1 MFIIGKVIVINK
13 KEHMKKEKT
22 NTSIKADLPQKTKQD
37 SLLPPSQPI
46 RPPFTSIYNLKN
58 LILGHFLPKKT
69 KTKSFLKKLQNL

>member
-37 SLLPPSQPI
+37 FLPPLSLSD
-46 RPPFTSIYNLKN
+46 PPS
-58 LILGHFLPKKT
+58 
-69 KTKSFLKKLQNL
+69 LQFIT